1 MFPAKCCTSC
11 GFAMPSRMSSAKPE
25 MDVSGRAQLVGN
37 VRRELAAELLAV
49 LALRHVQQHEHRAR
63 KAAVLHSRI
72 GHELVNAAV
81 ERQGAQVMLA
91 RQGVLHGLPEV
102 LARFTASTDC
112 FSTFSICSRRRA
124 LGLQNS
130 RFVRAST
137 MSRPSFMCSV
147 MAVNSVWR
155 RRSSSICAAI
165 CRFWAEIFSSR
176 GESSS

>member
-1 MFPAKCCTSC
+1 
-11 GFAMPSRMSSAKPE
+11 
-25 MDVSGRAQLVGN
+25 MDVSGVRSSWGD
-37 VRRELAAELLAV
+37 VRREFAAELLAI

-63 KAAVLHSRI
+63 KAAVLHSRV
-72 GHELVNAAV
+72 GHELVDAAV
-81 ERQGAQVMLA
+81 ERQGAQVVLA
-91 RQGVLHGLPEV
+91 RQSALHGLPGSPS
-102 LARFTASTDC
+102 LRFTASTDC

-155 RRSSSICAAI
+155 RR
-165 CRFWAEIFSSR
+165 RLVHLRGDLPVLGGNFLQQ